1 MAKTRAELIQENLEK
16 DNEIKSLRQLV
27 DTLSTQLKVMAEQLK
42 HNNEEM
48 SHLKA
53 TIRSLTDRITLLLQR
68 KYGSSSERMKDTN
81 PYQMSLFGDEPKP
94 ETVLRSFL

>member
-53 TIRSLTDRITLLLQR
+53 TIRKSD
-68 KYGSSSERMKDTN
+68 
-81 PYQMSLFGDEPKP
+81 
-94 ETVLRSFL
+94 